1 MKTAG
6 PQSFV
11 VIIPRYQEFT
21 TIVSRLAARNVHFVE
36 IAGNDEILV
45 TAIAQR
51 AWTYSLSEGEF
62 LFSADIPTAPDFK
75 RIAVRSPVRSLHT
88 VLNDLANRG
97 IKIEHVYDY

>member
-51 AWTYSLSEGEF
+51 AWTYSLSEGQF

-88 VLNDLANRG
+88 VLNDLANR
-97 IKIEHVYDY
+97 